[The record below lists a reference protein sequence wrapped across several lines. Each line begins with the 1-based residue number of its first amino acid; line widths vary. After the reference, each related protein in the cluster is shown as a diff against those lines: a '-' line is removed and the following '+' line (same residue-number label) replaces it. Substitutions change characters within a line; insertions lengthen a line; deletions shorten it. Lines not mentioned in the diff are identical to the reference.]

1 MTRPRLLS
9 LLLPLGLAACLS
21 LFGDLALFAGL
32 VPQLDRLGLTLAQ
45 AGVLLSIHRLIRIP
59 GNPIA
64 GLLMDRFGRR
74 RLFLL
79 GAALAVVSSAAYAL
93 SRGFWPFLLARL
105 AWGTAWA
112 LINVGGLTMILDTA
126 APSIRGRA
134 MGLWSTG
141 ILSGYIGGS
150 LIGGILIDAAGFH
163 AALLACAGFSLLGLL
178 VAAVWL
184 PETRPEARGSR
195 APSGQPAG
203 QMLSAL
209 WRSLLETVTAS
220 RAAASALALYGIFV
234 FAGDG
239 VLLSTMTLLLQQRFG
254 QQVNLA
260 GLALGVVSASGALT
274 ALRSGIAVLAG
285 PLAGHLS
292 DGRLGRRSI
301 LFASLAL
308 GAAAFLLMLT
318 AASLPQV
325 LLSVLASAVS
335 GGSALAVLPA
345 FLGDHIPA
353 GKQGPAAGAMATAG
367 DIGSTIGPALSFALA
382 PLLGLNAVYALGG
395 GLFLAGIVIL
405 SFVRPGFSVSR

>member
-1 MTRPRLLS
+1 MTRPGLLA

-45 AGVLLSIHRLIRIP
+45 AGILLSVHRLIRIP
-59 GNPIA
+59 GNPVA

-79 GAALAVVSSAAYAL
+79 GAVLAVVSSAAYAL

-126 APSIRGRA
+126 PPTARGRA

-150 LIGGILIDAAGFH
+150 LVGGVLIDAAGFR
-163 AALLACAGFSLLGLL
+163 AAMLACAGSSLLGLL

-184 PETRPEARGSR
+184 PETRPAD
-195 APSGQPAG
+195 APVQSGRSAAQT
-203 QMLSAL
+203 LSTL

-220 RAAASALALYGIFV
+220 RAAAAALALYGIFV

-254 QQVNLA
+254 QQVAWA

-274 ALRSGIAVLAG
+274 ALRSGIAVVAG

-292 DGRLGRRSI
+292 DGRLGRRPVI
-301 LFASLAL
+301 LASLIL
-308 GAAAFLLMLT
+308 GVAAFLLLRS
-318 AASLPQV
+318 AASLPGV
-325 LLSVLASAVS
+325 LLAVLFSAVS
-335 GGSALAVLPA
+335 GGCALAALPA
-345 FLGDHIPA
+345 YLGDHIPA
-353 GKQGPAAGAMATAG
+353 GKQGPATGAMATAG
-367 DIGSTIGPALSFALA
+367 DIGSTIGPALSFGLA
-382 PLLGLNAVYALGG
+382 PLLGLNAVYLLGA
-395 GLFLAGIVIL
+395 GLFLGGIAIL
-405 SFVRPGFSVSR
+405 GFSRPKISTSG